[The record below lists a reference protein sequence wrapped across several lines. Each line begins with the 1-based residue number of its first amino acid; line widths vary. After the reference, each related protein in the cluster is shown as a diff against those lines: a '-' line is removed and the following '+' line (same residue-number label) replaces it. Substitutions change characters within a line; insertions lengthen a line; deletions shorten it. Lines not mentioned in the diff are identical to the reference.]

1 MKIRKKEETY
11 PCDPEKNKDCGKQSC
26 YLHGGPCRLTTNPKF
41 QKTFLKESPKNVK
54 KKDKGENKNESSK
67 GI

>member
-26 YLHGGPCRLTTNPKF
+26 YLHGGPCRLTTNPKYSKIA
-41 QKTFLKESPKNVK
+41 QEEVLPTKIKNK
-54 KKDKGENKNESSK
+54 KKEASE
-67 GI
+67 